1 MWSRVLPVAIL
12 ILAAAGERSLA
23 ADLSVVLTNFGLTL
37 NNVGVG
43 SVVDDRAELSPS
55 AFMQTLGPPD
65 RSRVDRRTQ
74 RITWDDKGIQL
85 EAIAPEG
92 TAFAVLFQFANHDST
107 NQAVIPSQ
115 PYQGTFKCNG
125 VSLSA
130 GERIEAQA
138 TLLAAAGFNKNSES
152 ASGQMW
158 SLRLEHWEVFLRFS
172 AAGTIDSAV
181 VRVLPDL
188 Y

>member
-12 ILAAAGERSLA
+12 IFAAAAERSLA
-23 ADLSVVLTNFGLTL
+23 AAPSVVLTNFGLTL

-43 SVVDDRAELSPS
+43 SVIDDRAELSLS

-65 RSRVDRRTQ
+65 RSRVDGRTQ

-85 EAIAPEG
+85 EAIAPES

-115 PYQGTFKCNG
+115 PYQGTFNCGG

-130 GERIEAQA
+130 GERIERQA
-138 TLLAAAGFNKNSES
+138 TFLAAAGFNKNSES

-158 SLRLEHWEVFLRFS
+158 SLRLEHWEVFLQFS